1 MNHRFRNASA
11 LMAMSLV
18 ATSAAASPLCATD
31 VDICVRELIV
41 ENAGFVGA
49 CGAAFPAAKTLFS
62 RAFKGWPVL
71 KLSIP
76 GLAGLLKDGSTITI
90 NAEFSAAEVLRQ
102 MTPEDRSAACSERLA
117 MWTHSPPSLS
127 GDALVLP
134 ADALNR
140 YSP

>member
-1 MNHRFRNASA
+1 MNHRFRHAYA
-11 LMAMSLV
+11 LMALSMLV
-18 ATSAAASPLCATD
+18 TPAHAAPLCATD
-31 VDICVRELIV
+31 VDNCVRELIV

-71 KLSIP
+71 KLPIP
-76 GLAGLLKDGSTITI
+76 GLGDLLKDGSTISI

-102 MTPEDRSAACSERLA
+102 MTPEDRSAACSARLA
-117 MWTHSPPSLS
+117 MWTQSPPSLS
-127 GDALVLP
+127 GNTLLLP

-140 YSP
+140 YSH